1 MQYKCVC
8 NIITRR
14 DGAALGMQ
22 GQLASRLNVS
32 VDGEGNPVELR
43 WPLSFGP
50 YPLLFAGFGLG
61 PLLDVERVQL
71 VGVRQ

>member
-1 MQYKCVC
+1 
-8 NIITRR
+8 
-14 DGAALGMQ
+14 MQ